1 MSRGSASVLG
11 IGLVGAS
18 ALLVIATGS
27 VGHAVAVRVA
37 LDGAADAAALAAAD
51 ALAGFVADDPCS
63 VAQRAAS
70 LNDARLVEC
79 TLDGAI
85 ADVVVDTAVMGLHVS
100 ARARAGPPDG

>member
-1 MSRGSASVLG
+1 MTRGSASVLG

-18 ALLVIATGS
+18 ALLVIATGT

-51 ALAGFVADDPCS
+51 ALAGFVADEPCA

-70 LNDARLVEC
+70 LNGARLEAC
-79 TLDGAI
+79 SIDGAI
-85 ADVVVDTAVMGLHVS
+85 ADIVVDTAVMGLHVS
-100 ARARAGPPDG
+100 SRARAGPPDG